1 MRYLAWPSKLL
12 MEDRTIKMLFVK
24 LLKLNLILI
33 PTSNCKIP
41 WDKLTETFYD
51 QANAR
56 KILNQ
61 PGENG
66 SFCNIT
72 NFIVVTFSKRKY
84 WLRSIQRSLLYCLKE
99 INSFEHPNKENVLLK
114 AAKK

>member
-1 MRYLAWPSKLL
+1 
-12 MEDRTIKMLFVK
+12 MLFVK

-33 PTSNCKIP
+33 RTSNCEIP
-41 WDKLTETFYD
+41 WDKLTQTFYD

-56 KILNQ
+56 KSLNQ

-66 SFCNIT
+66 SFCNIN

-84 WLRSIQRSLLYCLKE
+84 WLRSIQRSLLLEFAHSLYCLKE
-99 INSFEHPNKENVLLK
+99 VNSFEHPNKESILLK

>member
-1 MRYLAWPSKLL
+1 
-12 MEDRTIKMLFVK
+12 MLFVK

-33 PTSNCKIP
+33 RTSNCEIP
-41 WDKLTETFYD
+41 WDKLTQTFYD

-56 KILNQ
+56 KSLNQ

-66 SFCNIT
+66 SFCNI
-72 NFIVVTFSKRKY
+72 NSFIVVTFSKRKY
-84 WLRSIQRSLLYCLKE
+84 WLRSIQRSLLLEFAHSLYYLKE
-99 INSFEHPNKENVLLK
+99 INSFEHPNKENILLK